1 MSQINRE
8 AAIEAFWKL
17 DVEIR
22 PSVIDAIIKML
33 KQLPPAQPE
42 IVRCK
47 DCKHYTFEPGPNS
60 VNCYVQHCT
69 RSVRVSTGPDE
80 FCSRAERR

>member
-42 IVRCK
+42 IVRYK

-60 VNCYVQHCT
+60 INCYVQHCT
-69 RSVRVSTGPDE
+69 RSVRVSTSPDE